1 MSEDTQDVVEVVES
15 SELAAVPQPAV
26 AAESAVEAVACSEP
40 MPEFEG
46 AERIALVEAMIFA
59 HGEPLALSAIA
70 EVTGIPEIEVREAV
84 GHIRTQLV
92 ERGSAL
98 ELVEVGTR
106 FQFRTRME
114 FSRFV
119 RELKAGR
126 PRRLSAPAL
135 ETLAVVAYRQPIV
148 RSDIEKIRG
157 VDVTP
162 TLKTLLERKLVRIVG
177 HQETVGQPALYG
189 TTDDFLK
196 VFGLSSLSQLPTLR
210 DLKELDAAPV
220 DSEDAPEADGET
232 EPALEEIVLEESPA
246 S

>member
-1 MSEDTQDVVEVVES
+1 MSEEVQEVAETVVVG
-15 SELAAVPQPAV
+15 
-26 AAESAVEAVACSEP
+26 AEAQTEP
-40 MPEFEG
+40 MPELEG
-46 AERIALVEAMIFA
+46 EERVALIEALIFA
-59 HGEPLALSAIA
+59 NGEPLALASIA
-70 EVTGIPEIEVREAV
+70 EITGIPEIEVREAV
-84 GHIRTQLV
+84 GQIRTQLV
-92 ERGSAL
+92 ERNSAL
-98 ELVEVGTR
+98 ELLEVGGR
-106 FQFRTRME
+106 FQFRTRLE
-114 FSRFV
+114 YSRFV
-119 RELKAGR
+119 RELKSGR

-210 DLKELDAAPV
+210 DLKEIDSAPV
-220 DSEDAPEADGET
+220 DAEDALEGEVPAEPELTET
-232 EPALEEIVLEESPA
+232 ALEESPA